1 MDFKHTADQIMSD
14 VRKRLDKSKGEWP
27 KLVESTGVPYHTLAK
42 LSQGV
47 IVYPRLN
54 TIVPVVQ
61 ALERY
66 EATGSF
72 ARPKDVAV
80 KPRKARAAVATG
92 G

>member
-1 MDFKHTADQIMSD
+1 MDFQHTADQIMSD

-27 KLVESTGVPYHTLAK
+27 RLVESTGVPYHTLAK

-61 ALERY
+61 ALDRY
-66 EATGSF
+66 ESTGSF
-72 ARPKDVAV
+72 ARPKGMAA
-80 KPRKARAAVATG
+80 KHRKVRATAATG